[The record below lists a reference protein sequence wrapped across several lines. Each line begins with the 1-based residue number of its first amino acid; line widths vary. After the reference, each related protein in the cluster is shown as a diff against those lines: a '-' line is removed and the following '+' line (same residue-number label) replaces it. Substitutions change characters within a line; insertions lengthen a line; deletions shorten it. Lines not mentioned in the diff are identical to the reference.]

1 MGIQMAKCY
10 FGGGNLRTDE
20 MSSPVKVHPLRQHTV
35 NEVRL
40 GPCSVP
46 EASNHGKACVRV
58 NKLSQSVHRVKVGNY
73 HLEVDRGVFI

>member
-1 MGIQMAKCY
+1 MKA
-10 FGGGNLRTDE
+10 
-20 MSSPVKVHPLRQHTV
+20 HPLRRHTV

-73 HLEVDRGVFI
+73 HLEVDRGESSFERMPGGCLEEC